1 MAKAKI
7 DNMHYTRAGQVRRA
21 LNELENARAHGNGE
35 REKAALKELD
45 SLGYQTPTKESASTK
60 EESHPTVTRE
70 TPPVDRT
77 APADRVKRT

>member
-1 MAKAKI
+1 MAKEKI

-21 LNELENARAHGNGE
+21 LNELANARAHGNGE

-45 SLGYQTPTKESASTK
+45 SLGYKAPVKEPTSAK
-60 EESHPTVTRE
+60 EEPTVTRE

-77 APADRVKRT
+77 SPVDRTKKT

>member
-21 LNELENARAHGNGE
+21 LNELENAKAHGNGE

-45 SLGYQTPTKESASTK
+45 SLGYKAPESAK
-60 EESHPTVTRE
+60 EEPVVTRE
-70 TPPVDRT
+70 TPPVERT
-77 APADRVKRT
+77 APADRAKRT

>member
-21 LNELENARAHGNGE
+21 LNELANARAHGNGE

-45 SLGYQTPTKESASTK
+45 SLGYQAPSKESMSAK
-60 EESHPTVTRE
+60 EEPPSITRE

-77 APADRVKRT
+77 APADRTKKT